1 MAIDVKFTNNARTL
15 LSTSSVSTS
24 ATSISVDDGSV
35 FPSLSG
41 SSYFYAT
48 LQRAADST
56 AREIVKVTARS
67 GNDLTIARAQDNT
80 SALTFIADDIVE
92 IRIVAKAFEDI
103 ITDVDLKSTA
113 SSPDFSGP
121 ISIAPSENTTKVL
134 TVTVASKTNEHPF
147 DSGSTNAYFIDGV
160 EAPYLLLTP
169 DTTYRFDQA
178 DASNDGHPFRF
189 YYESDKTTAYSTGVT
204 TNGTPGNAGAYTE
217 IKATEATPTVLHYQC
232 SSHALMG
239 NKVSFIFRTDENI
252 QDLVG
257 SMFSSNT
264 ETGITATYQDSD
276 GTIDL
281 VVDTSATTET
291 LTNKTFDVEGTG
303 NSISNI
309 DVADLK
315 SGVLDTDIS
324 SVSGSDD
331 TLASAKSIK
340 TYVDAQ
346 DAAIASDTLTFT
358 NKTFDVEGT
367 GNSISNIDVAD
378 LKSGVLD
385 TDISSV
391 SGSDDTLASAKAIK
405 TYVDANAGATAL
417 DDIGTGDAA
426 STLATSA
433 GNITIDAQGSDT
445 DIILKGTDGSSDIT
459 GIKIDMSETAQVQ
472 FPNDSQALA
481 FGADQDVLLTHV
493 ADTGL
498 TLSSGTNDTTFQ
510 IDANASDAGVA
521 PFLILNRTSDSPANS
536 DAGGQI
542 SFVMENNNNEQFTA
556 GAISVVAGDVSDGA
570 EDGSLY
576 FGTMSNGSFINAL
589 VLNGGDAGT
598 ASFSHDISLTTACFI
613 LHGGTLISS
622 SYKYN
627 FPGYALF
634 YHKSTVSNAGV
645 FARFDN
651 SAGSMVGYIS
661 FNNTATAYVTS
672 SDYRLKENI
681 VDISDG
687 ITRLKQLQPRKFNF
701 KVEPSTKVDGFLA
714 HEVSSIVPEAITGT
728 KDEMI
733 DTGTVKDKNG
743 KIIGTD
749 EEKPEDLAIT
759 GFTFEK
765 TGETPKYQGI
775 DQAKLVPLLTAALQE
790 AVAKIEALEARVTT
804 LEG

>member
-1 MAIDVKFTNNARTL
+1 
-15 LSTSSVSTS
+15 
-24 ATSISVDDGSV
+24 
-35 FPSLSG
+35 
-41 SSYFYAT
+41 
-48 LQRAADST
+48 
-56 AREIVKVTARS
+56 
-67 GNDLTIARAQDNT
+67 
-80 SALTFIADDIVE
+80 
-92 IRIVAKAFEDI
+92 
-103 ITDVDLKSTA
+103 
-113 SSPDFSGP
+113 
-121 ISIAPSENTTKVL
+121 
-134 TVTVASKTNEHPF
+134 
-147 DSGSTNAYFIDGV
+147 
-160 EAPYLLLTP
+160 
-169 DTTYRFDQA
+169 
-178 DASNDGHPFRF
+178 
-189 YYESDKTTAYSTGVT
+189 
-204 TNGTPGNAGAYTE
+204 
-217 IKATEATPTVLHYQC
+217 
-232 SSHALMG
+232 

-521 PFLILNRTSDSPANS
+521 PFLILNRTSESPANS

-542 SFVMENNNNEQFTA
+542 SFVMEN
-556 GAISVVAGDVSDGA
+556 
-570 EDGSLY
+570 
-576 FGTMSNGSFINAL
+576 
-589 VLNGGDAGT
+589 
-598 ASFSHDISLTTACFI
+598 
-613 LHGGTLISS
+613 
-622 SYKYN
+622 
-627 FPGYALF
+627 
-634 YHKSTVSNAGV
+634 
-645 FARFDN
+645 
-651 SAGSMVGYIS
+651 
-661 FNNTATAYVTS
+661 
-672 SDYRLKENI
+672 
-681 VDISDG
+681 
-687 ITRLKQLQPRKFNF
+687 
-701 KVEPSTKVDGFLA
+701 
-714 HEVSSIVPEAITGT
+714 
-728 KDEMI
+728 
-733 DTGTVKDKNG
+733 
-743 KIIGTD
+743 
-749 EEKPEDLAIT
+749 
-759 GFTFEK
+759 
-765 TGETPKYQGI
+765 
-775 DQAKLVPLLTAALQE
+775 
-790 AVAKIEALEARVTT
+790 
-804 LEG
+804 